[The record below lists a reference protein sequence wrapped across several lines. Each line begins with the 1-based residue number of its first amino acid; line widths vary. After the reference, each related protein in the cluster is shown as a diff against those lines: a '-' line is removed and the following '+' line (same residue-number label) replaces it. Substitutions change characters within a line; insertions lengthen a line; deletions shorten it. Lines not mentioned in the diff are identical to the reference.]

1 MADPRIKTL
10 KIKTGV
16 VRRLAKEKVMYEK
29 EADGQKNRV
38 QKFKDEGRVDRLVI
52 SKEFVGTLKIISLR
66 GNLGLYCFHLPHLN
80 YG

>member
-52 SKEFVGTLKIISLR
+52 SKKFEGTFKMIMR
-66 GNLGLYCFHLPHLN
+66 
-80 YG
+80 

>member
-38 QKFKDEGRVDRLVI
+38 QKFKDEGRTRVLIYI
-52 SKEFVGTLKIISLR
+52 SNF
-66 GNLGLYCFHLPHLN
+66 
-80 YG
+80 